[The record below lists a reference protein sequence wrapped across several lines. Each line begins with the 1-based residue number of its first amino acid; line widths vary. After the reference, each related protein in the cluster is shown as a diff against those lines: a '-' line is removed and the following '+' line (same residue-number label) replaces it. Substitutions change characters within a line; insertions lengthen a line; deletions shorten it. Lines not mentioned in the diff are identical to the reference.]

1 MMGVSPRGLKNKTT
15 SQEERAGM
23 VKCNRHH
30 GYISFIYLGERYS
43 LFQIFKLTG
52 PLASF
57 LFLFKCNESNV
68 DLKRTCSG

>member
-1 MMGVSPRGLKNKTT
+1 MGVSPPRGLKNTTT
-15 SQEERAGM
+15 SQEATAGM
-23 VKCNRHH
+23 VGCNCHH

-57 LFLFKCNESNV
+57 LSLFKWHESNV
-68 DLKRTCSG
+68 D